1 MGTLCFPKVLISLP
15 LKDRHDFKNAC
26 MKTFPL
32 KPVIWPER
40 PAGFDDNGLALI
52 LLTLPAGTQRADAK
66 QLARA
71 VLRECLDYLLTA
83 AHIEPTHTAQMSP
96 FKPAMPAASPQPSPA
111 LRAGEQTN
119 RCASFTLIESPCGP
133 LIAGISADIKVSLSY
148 AGEKVLIGISCGHAL
163 GVDIVLIDRFPEIEA
178 LSRLYLPT
186 TPLDDAGFSLAWA
199 QMEAC
204 CKCLGLPLAE
214 IDEGRE
220 RAYSACD
227 LPDCHQVDGY
237 RMAVAVEQKQLSR
250 ALSFDKKKASESGA

>member
-1 MGTLCFPKVLISLP
+1 MKY
-15 LKDRHDFKNAC
+15 RHDFKNAR
-26 MKTFPL
+26 MKSPPL

-52 LLTLPAGTQRADAK
+52 LLTLPAATQRADAR

-71 VLRECLDYLLTA
+71 VLRECLDCLLPA
-83 AHIEPTHTAQMSP
+83 AHIESTCMAQMSP
-96 FKPAMPAASPQPSPA
+96 FKPAIPVPQASPA
-111 LRAGEQTN
+111 LRARGKAN

-133 LIAGISADIKVSLSY
+133 LIAGISANIKVSFSY

-186 TPLDDAGFSLAWA
+186 TPLGDAGFALAWA

-214 IDEGRE
+214 IDEVRKH
-220 RAYSACD
+220 AYAACY
-227 LPDCHQVDGY
+227 LPDCQQIDGY
-237 RMAVAVEQKQLSR
+237 RMAVA
-250 ALSFDKKKASESGA
+250 AG